1 MEAGRRVSAPRNRPV
16 RITYIGGPTAL
27 LEFAGARFL
36 TDPTFDPG
44 GTAYPTPHYTLHK
57 TAGPAVPPDAILP
70 VDAVLLSHDHHFDN
84 LDHAGRALLSR
95 AGLVLTT
102 PAGAQRL
109 GGAATGLK
117 PWQSA
122 AVPARQGGVVRVTST
137 PARHGH
143 AGADRGPVTGFVLTS
158 EDHPEHCVYVS
169 GDTVWYEGVAQ
180 VARRFAVRVAVL
192 FMGAARV
199 PEVGP
204 DHLTLTAAEGVAA
217 AGAFRDATIV
227 PLHFEGWAHFSES
240 RAAIEAA
247 FAAATLTHRLR
258 LLAPGETADFA

>member
-1 MEAGRRVSAPRNRPV
+1 MSAPRNRPV

-57 TAGPAVPPDAILP
+57 TAGPAVQPAAILP

-137 PARHGH
+137 PARHGA

-158 EDHPEHCVYVS
+158 EDHPEHCVYV
-169 GDTVWYEGVAQ
+169 
-180 VARRFAVRVAVL
+180 FAVRVAVL